1 MREFNANY
9 FKPPFLKKKLEMSP
23 NMCFAAVVFQKVQ
36 IALKTGRE
44 FLELLVVFSLRTCI
58 FALYLVLKR
67 SKQYIWHFLFV
78 KGQFWIGNRYLLI
91 IIYFQ
96 KVKLK
101 KKILQFYSLIGLMKY
116 DSFDI
121 FHIYTFQKN
130 SFWNGKKV

>member
-58 FALYLVLKR
+58 FALYLSN
-67 SKQYIWHFLFV
+67 SKDQSNIFDIFYFTRNV
-78 KGQFWIGNRYLLI
+78 KGQF
-91 IIYFQ
+91 
-96 KVKLK
+96 
-101 KKILQFYSLIGLMKY
+101 
-116 DSFDI
+116 
-121 FHIYTFQKN
+121 
-130 SFWNGKKV
+130 

>member
-58 FALYLVLKR
+58 FALHLVLKR
-67 SKQYIWHFLFV
+67 SKQYI
-78 KGQFWIGNRYLLI
+78 
-91 IIYFQ
+91 
-96 KVKLK
+96 
-101 KKILQFYSLIGLMKY
+101 
-116 DSFDI
+116 
-121 FHIYTFQKN
+121 
-130 SFWNGKKV
+130 